1 MYLEQRTYTF
11 HPGKMNQWLAAYE
24 TDGGPCS
31 ERHVGPLIGM
41 FTTEVGT
48 INRVV
53 FLRGFDDIDT
63 REAGIAAREA
73 DPQWSEFRKKAAG
86 GGPSPLMTQ
95 ESKFLK
101 TVPFSP
107 MHTAATYKFER
118 RIGGTGMY
126 VDHRTY
132 DFHPGKAAA
141 WIAAYEKTGLPI
153 QQRLLGQLLFFAVTE
168 IGVINQVVFAWAYES
183 LGDRDRRRTAM
194 ANDPAWQEFGKEVG
208 ALGALKQQTVQ
219 SLKPVKFSKIR

>member
-11 HPGKMNQWLAAYE
+11 HPGKMNPWLAAYE
-24 TDGGPCS
+24 SDGGPCS
-31 ERHVGPLIGM
+31 ARHVGPLIGM
-41 FTTEVGT
+41 FTVEVGT

-63 REAGIAAREA
+63 REPGIAAREA
-73 DPQWSEFRKKAAG
+73 DPQWNEFRKKAAAG
-86 GGPSPLMTQ
+86 GSSPLMTQ
-95 ESKFLK
+95 ETKFLK

-118 RIGGTGMY
+118 KISGTSMY

-132 DFHPGKAAA
+132 DFNPGKVAA
-141 WIAAYEKTGLPI
+141 WVEAYGSKGLPI

-168 IGVINQVVFAWAYES
+168 IGQINQVVFAWAYSS

-194 ANDPAWQEFGKEVG
+194 ANDPAWQDFVKETG
-208 ALGALKQQTVQ
+208 SLGALKQQTVQ
-219 SLKPVKFSKIR
+219 SLKPVSFSKIR

>member
-11 HPGKMNQWLAAYE
+11 HPGKMNPWLAAYE
-24 TDGGPCS
+24 SDGGPAS
-31 ERHVGPLIGM
+31 ARHVGPLIGM
-41 FTTEVGT
+41 FTVEVGT

-73 DPQWSEFRKKAAG
+73 DPQWNEFRKKAAAG
-86 GGPSPLMTQ
+86 GASPLMTQ
-95 ESKFLK
+95 ETKFLK
-101 TVPFSP
+101 TTPFSP
-107 MHTAATYKFER
+107 MHIASTYKFER
-118 RIGGTGMY
+118 KIGGTGMY

-141 WIAAYEKTGLPI
+141 FIDAYGSKALPI

-168 IGVINQVVFAWAYES
+168 IGQINQVVFAWAYSS

-194 ANDPAWQEFGKEVG
+194 ANDPAWQEFMKE
-208 ALGALKQQTVQ
+208 ALSLGALKQQTVQ
-219 SLKPVKFSKIR
+219 SLKPVSFSKIK